1 MFRGLTSLPQ
11 WQRRIIFIAIFGGAI
26 ILLVA
31 LTLYLITQTLFV
43 QRSLGTALMPDVSV
57 REFVALPDDNA
68 YPAAVAVAPDGTV
81 YTGSYATGVV
91 WRVAPD
97 GAFSEITNTRAE
109 IGSVSGI
116 EIAADGNLLVLD
128 EGDADPRTRGGALWR
143 VTPDGTIT
151 PFATIDDSEGFVAPD
166 DITVDAQGNVYI
178 TERGRGEVW
187 RFAADGSNGELWWVP
202 PLEADVEARALT
214 GIAYAATTDS
224 ILIADAE
231 ANELFRVGVTTGS
244 TEVLYRHGT
253 REFPPGFDGITV
265 APDGTIYVAA
275 LGQNGVARLVNGDLD
290 YVAGLFR
297 GASDVA
303 YYNGRIYVTNFD
315 QSSLVLPIRPSLP
328 FALDVIE
335 LSAP

>member
-1 MFRGLTSLPQ
+1 MFRGLMSLPQ

-26 ILLVA
+26 VLLVA
-31 LTLYLITQTLFV
+31 LTLYLVTQTLFV
-43 QRSLGTALMPDVSV
+43 QRSLGTALMPDVNV

-97 GAFSEITNTRAE
+97 GTLSEVANTRDQ

-116 EIAADGNLLVLD
+116 EVAADGSLLVLD

-143 VTPDGTIT
+143 VTPDGTIAA
-151 PFATIDDSEGFVAPD
+151 FATINDSEGFIAPD
-166 DITVDAQGNVYI
+166 DITIDAQGNVYI

-187 RFAADGSNGELWWVP
+187 RFAADGNGGALWWVP

-214 GIAYAATTDS
+214 GIAYDATTDT

-231 ANELFRVGVTTGS
+231 ANELFRVNVVTGA

-265 APDGTIYVAA
+265 APDGAIYVAA
-275 LGQNGVARLVNGDLD
+275 LGQNGVARLVDGDLD

-303 YYNGRIYVTNFD
+303 YYSGRIYVTNFD

-335 LSAP
+335 LSTP